1 MMPRNPLEA
10 GPRIFMTP
18 AIRRGRQARIGRNGS
33 EKGHADF
40 LQSQSQEIFYYFY
53 ILRNIL
59 QASDCDELE
68 KVPLKAR
75 VTNFGASSISPLIG
89 FCLTLCCKVAY
100 GGNMRARRSSG
111 PARPYIARLRV
122 FIPAALT
129 FDSAALRNR
138 SLS

>member
-1 MMPRNPLEA
+1 
-10 GPRIFMTP
+10 MTP

-75 VTNFGASSISPLIG
+75 VTNFGSSSISPLIVRIFSTHILAIDG
-89 FCLTLCCKVAY
+89 YLTTKF
-100 GGNMRARRSSG
+100 
-111 PARPYIARLRV
+111 YIL
-122 FIPAALT
+122 IP
-129 FDSAALRNR
+129 
-138 SLS
+138 

>member
-1 MMPRNPLEA
+1 LAAALNTNVIAHHPNLRNPLEA

-18 AIRRGRQARIGRNGS
+18 AIRRGRQARIGRNSS

-68 KVPLKAR
+68 KVPLKFSRDEFWRFLNLAIDCENIFNSYSR
-75 VTNFGASSISPLIG
+75 
-89 FCLTLCCKVAY
+89 Y
-100 GGNMRARRSSG
+100 
-111 PARPYIARLRV
+111 
-122 FIPAALT
+122 
-129 FDSAALRNR
+129 
-138 SLS
+138 

>member
-1 MMPRNPLEA
+1 
-10 GPRIFMTP
+10 MTA

-75 VTNFGASSISPLIG
+75 VTNFGASSISPLIVTIFSTHILAIDG
-89 FCLTLCCKVAY
+89 YLTTKF
-100 GGNMRARRSSG
+100 
-111 PARPYIARLRV
+111 YIL
-122 FIPAALT
+122 IP
-129 FDSAALRNR
+129 
-138 SLS
+138 